1 MKAVIIAGGQMPS
14 SDIVKEEVK
23 DAEYIICADRGA
35 EAAYK
40 YGIEPNDII
49 GDFDSI
55 DKSILQSFKD
65 RNVSI
70 IKFPVEKDDTDTSIA
85 VEEVLKRKADEVVLL
100 GATGTRM
107 DHVLGNVGLL
117 VKFLKH
123 NVKCYIRDNNNI
135 ILLTDKNITLK
146 YRGYK
151 YFSLLSYGETVNG
164 LTIQGGKYPLN
175 NYELKLGDPLAVSN
189 EFLLD
194 EVVNVKFKNGLL
206 LIVESRD

>member
-35 EAAYK
+35 EVAYK

-85 VEEVLKRKADEVVLL
+85 VEKVLKKRVNEVVLL

-151 YFSLLSYGETVNG
+151 YFSLLSYGETVKE

-194 EVVNVKFKNGLL
+194 KNVNIKFKNGLL